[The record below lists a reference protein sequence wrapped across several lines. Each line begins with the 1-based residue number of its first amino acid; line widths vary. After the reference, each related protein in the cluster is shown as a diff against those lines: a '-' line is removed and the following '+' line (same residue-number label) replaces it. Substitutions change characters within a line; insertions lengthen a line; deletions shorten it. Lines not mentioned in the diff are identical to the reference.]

1 MAEMRRI
8 RLQVAATR
16 LDEAYDALLPRLPGG
31 IHVTAADEDVE
42 LVALGEQGEL
52 PPVED
57 VAAWTAHLA
66 RGPVVEEDA
75 GPDLAHA
82 LAAVMPPHEVG
93 GRILLREGVHP
104 PAASGWIDVVLERGA
119 GFGTG
124 AHPTTRHCLELLL
137 SLPPDGAFADLGCGA
152 GALTIA
158 AAKLGFVPVVGVD
171 LIGEATAT
179 ASRNAAVNGVE
190 IDFVTAD
197 LQKLS
202 ALEVETAVVNVSETG
217 VHEHLASVPSPDLRS
232 LIVSGLDDPAQ
243 LATALTA
250 YTQAGLHEERR
261 IEALRWPAVLL
272 SR

>member
-1 MAEMRRI
+1 MRRI
-8 RLQVAATR
+8 RLQVPATR
-16 LDEAYDALLPRLPGG
+16 LDDAYDALLPRLPGG
-31 IHVTAADEDVE
+31 IHVATADEDVE
-42 LVALGEQGEL
+42 LIAFGEPGEL

-66 RGPVVEEDA
+66 HGPVVEEDA

-93 GRILLREGVHP
+93 GRIMLREALHA
-104 PAASGWIDVVLERGA
+104 PAPSGWIDVVLERGA

-158 AAKLGFVPVVGVD
+158 AAKLGFAPIVGVD

-179 ASRNAAVNGVE
+179 AHRNAAVNGVE

-202 ALEVETAVVNVSETG
+202 RLDVETAVVNVSETP
-217 VHEHLASVPSPDLRS
+217 VHAHLASVACPDLRS

-243 LATALTA
+243 LATAMAA
-250 YTQAGLHEERR
+250 YARAGLHEQNR
-261 IEALRWPAVLL
+261 IQALRWPAVLL
-272 SR
+272 RR

>member
-197 LQKLS
+197 LQKLQR
-202 ALEVETAVVNVSETG
+202 ARGRDGCRQRLRDRCPRAPGERAV
-217 VHEHLASVPSPDLRS
+217 PDLRS

-250 YTQAGLHEERR
+250 YTQAG
-261 IEALRWPAVLL
+261 
-272 SR
+272 ST

>member
-1 MAEMRRI
+1 MRRI
-8 RLQVAATR
+8 RLQVPATR
-16 LDEAYDALLPRLPGG
+16 LDEAYDTLLPRLTGG
-31 IHVTAADEDVE
+31 IHVTSVDQDVE
-42 LVALGEQGEL
+42 LIALGEQGEL
-52 PPVED
+52 PPVAD
-57 VAAWTAHLA
+57 VIAWTAHLA
-66 RGPVVEEDA
+66 HGPVVEEDA

-93 GRILLREGVHP
+93 ARIVLREALH
-104 PAASGWIDVVLERGA
+104 PAAPAGRIDVVLERGA

-137 SLPPDGAFADLGCGA
+137 GLNPEGAFADLGCGA

-158 AAKLGFVPVVGVD
+158 AAKLGFAPVVGID

-179 ASRNAAVNGVE
+179 ASRNAAANNVE
-190 IDFVTAD
+190 IDFLTAD

-202 ALEVETAVVNVSETG
+202 RLDVETAVVNVSEVG
-217 VHEHLASVPSPDLRS
+217 VHAHLATVAWPALRS

-243 LATALTA
+243 LATAVA
-250 YTQAGLHEERR
+250 DYAHAGLREVGR

-272 SR
+272 SQ